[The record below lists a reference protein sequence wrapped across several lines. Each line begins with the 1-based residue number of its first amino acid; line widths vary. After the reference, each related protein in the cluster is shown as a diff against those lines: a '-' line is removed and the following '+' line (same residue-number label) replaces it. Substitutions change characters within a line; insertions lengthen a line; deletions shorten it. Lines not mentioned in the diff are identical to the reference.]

1 MRLGTESEEGER
13 GRGGEGEERPVLI
26 KASNESGFNSGSCVV
41 L

>member
-13 GRGGEGEERPVLI
+13 GGGEGEDRPVLI
-26 KASNESGFNSGSCVV
+26 KASNESEFNSGSCVV